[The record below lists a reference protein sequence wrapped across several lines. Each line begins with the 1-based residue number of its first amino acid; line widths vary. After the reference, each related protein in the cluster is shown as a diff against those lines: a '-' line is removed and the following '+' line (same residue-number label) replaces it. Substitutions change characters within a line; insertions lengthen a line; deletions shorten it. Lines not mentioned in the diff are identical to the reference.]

1 LSKRRLN
8 SSRLNRGL
16 PSLLD
21 SNISAKSNDEK
32 IWLAP
37 ISVRYY
43 YPLIK
48 NLSEFHLTRS
58 IKREDEYNVQHQ
70 KQSRFFG
77 IVSTPTPTDN
87 CSSRFP
93 SSTPIQSHPVPFF
106 PSLSSRPERRF
117 PMAESQKL
125 VADEGPLLLLRR
137 PRSHLPPPPPKL
149 VPPPNLV
156 GKMGGVCV
164 GRAAAF
170 ICQPHAPPSEFRGE
184 RNKRYNCLVM
194 GRKNVL
200 DI

>member
-1 LSKRRLN
+1 
-8 SSRLNRGL
+8 
-16 PSLLD
+16 
-21 SNISAKSNDEK
+21 
-32 IWLAP
+32 
-37 ISVRYY
+37 
-43 YPLIK
+43 
-48 NLSEFHLTRS
+48 
-58 IKREDEYNVQHQ
+58 
-70 KQSRFFG
+70 
-77 IVSTPTPTDN
+77 
-87 CSSRFP
+87 
-93 SSTPIQSHPVPFF
+93 
-106 PSLSSRPERRF
+106 
-117 PMAESQKL
+117 MAESQKL